1 MSTTH
6 VFDMSLPA
14 GSVVALDDVL
24 PLIRTMPAYWT
35 DGSELRW
42 TAHAWGILESEG
54 LTTFQD
60 PVEEVQV
67 LCRLLTLIAAGRA
80 FSDLATGAHV
90 DWKDALGTGP
100 ETIAATLDQI
110 ALGRLAERFGLYS
123 RFDARETAAG
133 LAAVVAR
140 QEWEEVTG
148 ALRHVLGDTEL
159 FASLWAIRW
168 SRTTYPLDDDVLED
182 VAGEGSSD
190 KAKAFEWISEG
201 MPL

>member
-1 MSTTH
+1 
-6 VFDMSLPA
+6 MSLPA
-14 GSVVALDDVL
+14 GSVVAFDNVR
-24 PLIRTMPAYWT
+24 PLIMTMPAYWA

-42 TAHAWGILESEG
+42 TEHAWGVLESEG
-54 LTTFQD
+54 LTTFHD

-67 LCRLLTLIAAGRA
+67 LCRLLTLAAAGRA
-80 FSDLATGAHV
+80 FSDLASGAHV

-110 ALGRLAERFGLYS
+110 ALGRLAERFDLYS

-148 ALRHVLGDTEL
+148 ALRHVLGDTRL
-159 FASLWAIRW
+159 FASLWAIR
-168 SRTTYPLDDDVLED
+168 SSETTYPLDDRVLED
-182 VAGEGSSD
+182 IAGKGSGD